1 MIQTK
6 RNFLWW
12 TYLKIS
18 LNFLLEGPKRCNHP
32 FVVSIINFTNKVVR
46 MPNNSNGLAILVT
59 CIWKRCQL
67 ASILTTSLFILAFG
81 GCDDRAALASTTELC
96 CVCVASVSF
105 LFQWNFGRIIV
116 ISVSITHMPFDKVIF
131 KLINEVQNFQHH
143 QLIRTYMEY
152 RTVTQIFQ
160 KTKKVFR
167 HIFLKDLLVWI

>member
-1 MIQTK
+1 
-6 RNFLWW
+6 
-12 TYLKIS
+12 
-18 LNFLLEGPKRCNHP
+18 
-32 FVVSIINFTNKVVR
+32 
-46 MPNNSNGLAILVT
+46 MPNNSNGVAILVT

-81 GCDDRAALASTTELC
+81 GCDDRAALASTTELG
-96 CVCVASVSF
+96 CVCVASVLF

-167 HIFLKDLLVWI
+167 HIFLKDLLVWIWVKIFLSLVLVQCTYLLNPYKPKS